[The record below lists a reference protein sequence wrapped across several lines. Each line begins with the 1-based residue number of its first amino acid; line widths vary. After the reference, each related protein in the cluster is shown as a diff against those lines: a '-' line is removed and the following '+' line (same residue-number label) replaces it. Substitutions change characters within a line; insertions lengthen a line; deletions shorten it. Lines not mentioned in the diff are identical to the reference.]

1 MEASWSLKP
10 EACMNR
16 RQSLLCLS
24 ALATHA
30 LFPQVLERFALVA
43 TAMGAA
49 PDDWR
54 PELVTPAQG
63 ALLAEIAEA
72 ILPETETPGAKAAR
86 VHVFIDLALAR
97 CVAPA
102 QQQAVLAA
110 IDALGADFLHLPP
123 AERQP
128 RVARMLPDALGL
140 LRELTVLGF
149 CTSEVGATQAMAYEA
164 VPGGYRG
171 CVDLKPGQKAWAT
184 R

>member
-1 MEASWSLKP
+1 
-10 EACMNR
+10 MNR

-110 IDALGADFLHLPP
+110 IDALARTSCICRRPSGSGALN
-123 AERQP
+123 
-128 RVARMLPDALGL
+128 
-140 LRELTVLGF
+140 
-149 CTSEVGATQAMAYEA
+149 
-164 VPGGYRG
+164 G
-171 CVDLKPGQKAWAT
+171 CRRT
-184 R
+184 RSACCES